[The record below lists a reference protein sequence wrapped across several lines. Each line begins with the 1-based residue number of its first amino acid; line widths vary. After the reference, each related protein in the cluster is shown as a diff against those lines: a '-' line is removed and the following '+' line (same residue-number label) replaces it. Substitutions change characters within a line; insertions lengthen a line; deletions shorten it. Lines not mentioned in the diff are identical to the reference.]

1 MITSNYHVCAC
12 CRLLCVWGWWS
23 SRIHCHGTWLDHPIK
38 NTIYWWVGYFP
49 MCFHQFNN
57 FWRVHAGICL
67 DSLCAQ
73 PVAALLSLES
83 DTTSSCNSVIV
94 MVGVMDTAWQGHV
107 WPLFGLENHGKPWK
121 KRYKAKPLFLFGGD
135 IVAGFFWRSF
145 QCLNVRTVTPLC
157 FVKSLFGLNFA
168 TMYISLIIL
177 LIFGC
182 SIQPNAAISRHT
194 KHILWLI
201 GNILVHPIKFPPII
215 IWWGLHYM
223 HAACAERLRPRPPKK
238 NQGEGVK
245 DCWHSKS
252 KARLCLGL
260 FVKLVLR

>member
-1 MITSNYHVCAC
+1 MCSARGCPPVTGKWHNLQLQLGH
-12 CRLLCVWGWWS
+12 R
-23 SRIHCHGTWLDHPIK
+23 HGR
-38 NTIYWWVGYFP
+38 GYGHGMTGP
-49 MCFHQFNN
+49 
-57 FWRVHAGICL
+57 CL
-67 DSLCAQ
+67 
-73 PVAALLSLES
+73 
-83 DTTSSCNSVIV
+83 TT
-94 MVGVMDTAWQGHV
+94 V
-107 WPLFGLENHGKPWK
+107 WPGKPWQK
-121 KRYKAKPLFLFGGD
+121 SYKAKPLFLFGGD

-177 LIFGC
+177 LILGC

-194 KHILWLI
+194 KNILWLI
-201 GNILVHPIKFPPII
+201 GNIPPII
-215 IWWGLHYM
+215 IWWGLRYM

-260 FVKLVLR
+260 CVKLVFK

>member
-135 IVAGFFWRSF
+135 IVAGFFLAEFPMFKCSYSNTIMFREVS
-145 QCLNVRTVTPLC
+145 VRTKFCNDVY
-157 FVKSLFGLNFA
+157 KSSYPTDFWLLNPA
-168 TMYISLIIL
+168 K
-177 LIFGC
+177 C
-182 SIQPNAAISRHT
+182 SHFQTHQTYPMIDWQYTSTSH
-194 KHILWLI
+194 
-201 GNILVHPIKFPPII
+201 
-215 IWWGLHYM
+215 
-223 HAACAERLRPRPPKK
+223 
-238 NQGEGVK
+238 
-245 DCWHSKS
+245 
-252 KARLCLGL
+252 
-260 FVKLVLR
+260 